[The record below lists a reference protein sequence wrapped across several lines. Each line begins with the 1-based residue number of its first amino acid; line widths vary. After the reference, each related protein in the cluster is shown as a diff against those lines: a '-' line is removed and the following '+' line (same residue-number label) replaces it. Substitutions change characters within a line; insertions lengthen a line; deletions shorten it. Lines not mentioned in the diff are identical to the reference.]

1 MNRILN
7 PFLLGILPT
16 QRLKTH
22 VVPQREINKNCK
34 GGMQETDAAVKSVYN
49 LWASFEVYNKSGDLR
64 LIHAILQVHA
74 QLD

>member
-1 MNRILN
+1 
-7 PFLLGILPT
+7 
-16 QRLKTH
+16 
-22 VVPQREINKNCK
+22 
-34 GGMQETDAAVKSVYN
+34 MQETDAAVKSVYN